1 MKKQEH
7 NLSYLSA
14 LAAPEER
21 GTFAHLTAEEF
32 AAAKQKQ
39 IEALKA
45 AENSRFVIRPEWM
58 RAIVEAEA
66 TLRFTA
72 ELWGWLKPAAQE
84 EVNSIADVLTEIQ
97 NEYLKAIE
105 NRNGGE

>member
-1 MKKQEH
+1 MKPEH

-21 GTFAHLTAEEF
+21 GTFAHMTPEEF
-32 AAAKQKQ
+32 AAMKQKQ

-45 AENSRFVIRPEWM
+45 MEANSK
-58 RAIVEAEA
+58 A
-66 TLRFTA
+66 T
-72 ELWGWLKPAAQE
+72 
-84 EVNSIADVLTEIQ
+84 
-97 NEYLKAIE
+97 E

>member
-14 LAAPEER
+14 LGAPDER

-32 AAAKQKQ
+32 EAMKQKQ

-45 AENSRFVIRPEWM
+45 MEANSK
-58 RAIVEAEA
+58 A
-66 TLRFTA
+66 T
-72 ELWGWLKPAAQE
+72 
-84 EVNSIADVLTEIQ
+84 D
-97 NEYLKAIE
+97 NE
-105 NRNGGE
+105 